1 MHTLTTNLK
10 ALWDVTLAALILGA
24 GLPII
29 FAVGVRLWSSAN
41 TVGAEGA
48 GGRQTTESEGWVNTA
63 ASRNYPALAG
73 AWACFA
79 LVLAAIVTGILYT
92 AKAFLAAK
100 FGIHLFGQA

>member
-29 FAVGVRLWSSAN
+29 FAVGVRLWSSADS
-41 TVGAEGA
+41 VQSDG
-48 GGRQTTESEGWVNTA
+48 SA
-63 ASRNYPALAG
+63 ARRNYPALAG
-73 AWACFA
+73 AWACFL
-79 LVLAAIVTGILYT
+79 LVLAAIIVGILYT

-100 FGIHLFGQA
+100 FGIHLFGQS

>member
-29 FAVGVRLWSSAN
+29 FAVGVRLWSSGN
-41 TVGAEGA
+41 TVGANG
-48 GGRQTTESEGWVNTA
+48 SA

>member
-29 FAVGVRLWSSAN
+29 FAVGVRLWSSAD
-41 TVGAEGA
+41 TVSA
-48 GGRQTTESEGWVNTA
+48 GSA
-63 ASRNYPALAG
+63 AKRNYPALAG

-79 LVLAAIVTGILYT
+79 IVVAAIGAGILYT

-100 FGIHLFGQA
+100 FGIHVFGQA